1 MSNQYAENIFDSV
14 VTITE
19 NMLNKIAFD
28 QTFACTVL
36 EQDTEDKTKYRVSSG
51 AMTFEAFS
59 SDSSK
64 KYTKGATVY
73 VTIPGGDYDNRKI
86 IIGSASNKD
95 LEKSQYIDAYDQLL
109 QSKNQILEF
118 NQPPNV
124 STNRIPSILTNREE
138 KAEFNINNIANLIP
152 KYKAKYNRLGL
163 KFKLDTTALR
173 YSNTFSGRYGFVIQF
188 FDTASKEILNLQIT
202 DQDLLGNTYA
212 LTPEFQQT
220 ISFEIPNDIDI
231 SQVANANL
239 ILVQNSRFD
248 DNVANKKIIIKELS
262 MSFGYDT
269 TEVEAGLSLFVE
281 GEDNLKYNLKDMP
294 EENQTRSF
302 HLNWIYQKENEWF
315 DYHIENKPQFDY
327 KIYLLR
333 SNKKAQYG
341 QDIEKS
347 YEIDYTKD
355 FPNKFD
361 DIFNWEIIAQNN
373 EFEFENVPLRTEY
386 SKDIFKVIIRY
397 KEKESDTEYKYLNS
411 NIIEFVSEALRPD
424 DFGVSGNN
432 NFEIEFVDP
441 TKDNGVYNSFGMDGS
456 LMNLKDRGPHKVQIK
471 DLCGKSKFIIPDSVK
486 WELPKDNTMLE
497 EYTPPKTSDDKEAA
511 AADEEFPFPFSFYI
525 KRKYQPQ
532 ATNNTIV
539 CTFRL
544 EGQSEDEY
552 IAKYITVGYATANGS
567 NYLFNLQLKD
577 ANAIQPNASEPTEV
591 VVQFA
596 DIDGKDLLT
605 YNNTTSKYEPE
616 IEWSWV
622 HGGDGISLDTSNN
635 HAPKIKYT
643 GDTVPENNYYILQG
657 SIKNYEIDNG
667 LKATLTAYLPIPITV
682 KGYET
687 IAGAT
692 RVVYGSSGYDAEWDK
707 SKYELFD
714 TNYNSVNNIIW
725 HLSTVS
731 DNEKPWGI
739 PQLRKQKDYSN
750 DTYYYKLEPPAYL
763 PSVIPQVSICAK
775 QGENVLWSQ
784 PILFLQNKWDK
795 ELLNDWD
802 GTFYI
807 DDKEGT
813 ILSNLLVAGKKE
825 SNNTFTGVLMGEIGK
840 AGGND
845 RTTGVY
851 GYREGALAFSFDENG
866 NAFIGQ
872 KDGNRLEFKNGTFSL
887 KATEVDL
894 QAKRFLINVS
904 NEDETKQLQ
913 INSDSTVFRIGT
925 YGGENKDKLEK
936 GIEYKDN
943 NLIIKSDKFNLYENG
958 DVSVIGAITA
968 TSLTLTSGASIT
980 DDSNSFI
987 ITDQRYGNSTT
998 TFSVTKDGKLTATG
1012 AEITGKVTI
1021 SNGSNVYSK
1030 TEIDNKD
1037 YQTSNGVTT
1046 IIGNTVNTGY
1056 VNGLGITAKKLEVSE
1071 ECKVGN
1077 DLTLSATGAIT
1088 ATSADIEGDIKATSF
1103 TATAGNS
1110 FIKMTENS
1118 FQFFPTAYL
1127 EGESQTG
1134 TDMPGISLGR
1144 WKPET
1149 GAGNYYFILG
1159 QGSTG
1164 NIANYRPNR
1173 FFITKGKNY
1182 GSLTYYSDTDAKYS
1196 SITLNSDTSLTI
1208 ESSNLTTSST
1218 FFEAKGKDSGIRA
1231 EYIADVGGTLTLDAG
1246 GRLVIAFGN
1255 QIYHLNLAP
1264 DTVNV
1269 GSIFNLQ
1276 ATRIQ

>member
-109 QSKNQILEF
+109 QSKNQTLQF
-118 NQPPNV
+118 NPQSPN
-124 STNRIPSILTNREE
+124 ILTN
-138 KAEFNINNIANLIP
+138 KAENAVFNISNIEDLIP

-173 YSNTFSGRYGFVIQF
+173 YSNTFSGRYGFMIKF
-188 FDTASKEILNLQIT
+188 YDATPKEIFNLQIE

-220 ISFEIPNDIDI
+220 ISFEIPSDIDI
-231 SQVANANL
+231 SQIASANL
-239 ILVQNSRFD
+239 ILVQNSKFD
-248 DNVANKKIIIKELS
+248 VANQQIIIKELS

-269 TEVEAGLSLFVE
+269 TKVEAGLSLFVE
-281 GEDNLKYNLKDMP
+281 GEDNLQYNLKDTSK
-294 EENQTRSF
+294 EDKTRSF

-315 DYHIENKPQFDY
+315 DYHTENKPQFDY

-355 FPNKFD
+355 FPKKFD

-373 EFEFENVPLRTEY
+373 EFEFKKVPLRTEY

-411 NIIEFVSEALRPD
+411 NIIEFTSEALRPD

-486 WELPKDNTMLE
+486 WELPTENTMLE
-497 EYTPPKTSDDKEAA
+497 EYIPPKTSDDEETA
-511 AADEEFPFPFSFYI
+511 AADNKFPFPFSFYI

-532 ATNNTIV
+532 ATNNTII
-539 CTFRL
+539 CRFRL
-544 EGQSEDEY
+544 EDQSEDEQDQT

-596 DIDGKDLLT
+596 DINGKDLLSH
-605 YNNTTSKYEPE
+605 NDEYEPE

-622 HGGDGISLDTSNN
+622 HDGDGISLDTSNN

-643 GDTVPENNYYILQG
+643 GDTVPESNYYILQG

-667 LKATLTAYLPIPITV
+667 LKATLTAYLPIPIAI
-682 KGYET
+682 KDCET

-714 TNYNSVNNIIW
+714 TDYNSINNITW

-775 QGENVLWSQ
+775 QGESVLWSQ

-802 GTFYI
+802 GKFYI

-813 ILSNLLVAGKKE
+813 ILSNLLVAGKKD
-825 SNNTFTGVLMGEIGK
+825 SNNTFTGVLMGEISK
-840 AGGND
+840 AGGSD

-872 KDGNRLEFKNGTFSL
+872 KDGNRLEFKNGQFSL
-887 KATEVDL
+887 TATELDVNIGAGKEN
-894 QAKRFLINVS
+894 QF
-904 NEDETKQLQ
+904 QL
-913 INSDSTVFRIGT
+913 DSKERIFRLGKYIQDKEQKYTVLT
-925 YGGENKDKLEK
+925 K
-936 GIEYKDN
+936 GIEYKDDK
-943 NLIIKSDKFNLYENG
+943 LIILSDNFKLYSDGKVKVTGEIEATKLTLINDATIPYDAISGSPDFLAKKEKILSTDKNGALIANDAIINGTIYATSGYIGGYDSGWAISGNLLSGTNNPDWDYKSKVDKDTFNIYLKVPTHYGHNG
-958 DVSVIGAITA
+958 DGTIGKNGISASAADVLIIGTTLKDKNTSEYPFCLWSDGTLKASKATITGDITA
-968 TSLTLTSGASIT
+968 TSFIANPKDYSSEGEALNQNALANTEIKMVSNAIQLRLNKNQKIPGVSLGYWGTFSGASISEIEYNNL
-980 DDSNSFI
+980 SN
-987 ITDQRYGNSTT
+987 TEKKKYEKK
-998 TFSVTKDGKLTATG
+998 VDGTYQQ
-1012 AEITGKVTI
+1012 
-1021 SNGSNVYSK
+1021 YS
-1030 TEIDNKD
+1030 I
-1037 YQTSNGVTT
+1037 
-1046 IIGNTVNTGY
+1046 
-1056 VNGLGITAKKLEVSE
+1056 
-1071 ECKVGN
+1071 
-1077 DLTLSATGAIT
+1077 
-1088 ATSADIEGDIKATSF
+1088 
-1103 TATAGNS
+1103 
-1110 FIKMTENS
+1110 
-1118 FQFFPTAYL
+1118 
-1127 EGESQTG
+1127 
-1134 TDMPGISLGR
+1134 
-1144 WKPET
+1144 
-1149 GAGNYYFILG
+1149 GNYYLIFGEGTSDDLTTYKNG
-1159 QGSTG
+1159 
-1164 NIANYRPNR
+1164 R
-1173 FFITKGKNY
+1173 FFISKETDGAT
-1182 GSLTYYSDTDAKYS
+1182 LTMYTDADTYTRLKFTPTA
-1196 SITLNSDTSLTI
+1196 ITVCKKS
-1208 ESSNLTTSST
+1208 
-1218 FFEAKGKDSGIRA
+1218 GKDSA
-1231 EYIADVGGTLTLDAG
+1231 ETSK
-1246 GRLVIAFGN
+1246 
-1255 QIYHLNLAP
+1255 NL
-1264 DTVNV
+1264 
-1269 GSIFNLQ
+1269 I
-1276 ATRIQ
+1276 